1 MLLRTSSSDSRFAQT
16 LSTRKAVAPLWL
28 WPNFLSL
35 DAPLVALAWA
45 FLFAQSE
52 HESLRWSVAAVL
64 AGTVWTIYAADRL
77 LDARR
82 RGANLRQRHFFSR
95 DNGKPLLLAVI
106 PATGLTF
113 FFALRSLSPAEFTA
127 GIFLAVA
134 VLIYLLAVHT
144 KSATR
149 RPLPKELFVG
159 LIFAS
164 GVTLPVWAVSPQD
177 IPRLTI
183 SVGLFAALC
192 TLNCLAIE
200 TWESTTDVQQSQPQT
215 RWLEAHFVSVSTG
228 LAILAC
234 ATEFLPITL
243 RPRTEL
249 SFAIALASVLT
260 LLLHSTRN
268 GNSTAAL
275 RVLADVALLI
285 AALVALTLP
294 ALLHS

>member
-1 MLLRTSSSDSRFAQT
+1 MLPLTSSSDSRFAQT

-45 FLFAQSE
+45 FLFAHSE
-52 HESLRWSVAAVL
+52 HETLRWSVAAVL
-64 AGTVWTIYAADRL
+64 AGTVWAIYAADRL

-82 RGANLRQRHFFSR
+82 GGANLRQRHFFSR
-95 DNGKPLLLAVI
+95 NNGKPLLLALI
-106 PATGLTF
+106 PAIGLTF
-113 FFALRSLSPAEFTA
+113 FVALRSFPPAEFTA

-144 KSATR
+144 KGATR
-149 RPLPKELFVG
+149 RPFPKELFVG
-159 LIFAS
+159 VIFAS

-183 SVGLFAALC
+183 SIGLFAALC

-200 TWESTTDVQQSQPQT
+200 TWETTTDSHRPPPQT
-215 RWLEAHFVSVSTG
+215 RWLEVHFVPASTA

-234 ATEFLPITL
+234 AAEFLPAIL

-249 SFAIALASVLT
+249 SCATALASILT
-260 LLLHSTRN
+260 LLLHATRN
-268 GNSTAAL
+268 GNSAAAL
-275 RVLADVALLI
+275 RVLADVALLL
-285 AALVALTLP
+285 AALVSLTLP